1 MRILIVDDN
10 QDAAESIED
19 LLLLEGHHTRVVLS
33 GSAALRTYRED
44 AYDLV
49 FLDLKMPDMDGLE
62 TARRLLDLNPAAR
75 IVVVTGNAVQED
87 LAQASQMGIAGL
99 LRKPFRA
106 EELMAYLQ

>member
-1 MRILIVDDN
+1 MHVLIVDDN

-19 LLLLEGHHTRVVLS
+19 LLLPEGHQTQVVLS
-33 GSAALRTYRED
+33 GSAALLAYRKT

-62 TARRLLDLNPAAR
+62 TARRLLDLNPEAR

-87 LAQASQMGIAGL
+87 LVQVSLMGIAGL

-106 EELMAYLQ
+106 DELMAYLS